1 LQEYNIDVLRLCF
14 VPDAPFASDDD
25 KQLCERYQSLIEE
38 EIPKQLIAVRGKD
51 NMNRPILVYL
61 SRQESSPEFDT
72 EAFILARLYALERAI
87 AAVEYLSFGKEEK
100 MMCMFRTGGYQQ
112 AHMPP
117 LTAVKQAV
125 TVLQGN
131 YPERL
136 EKFVMLDPPFW
147 MRSIHAILRIFLDED
162 TASKIVMVSG
172 DSERLTKLNEIMS
185 KDQAMPFMLPEG
197 ELTSPIDPM
206 YFLHQVPYHC
216 LYDECNP
223 KVTDDAKNIKL
234 L

>member
-14 VPDAPFASDDD
+14 VPDASFASDGDR
-25 KQLCERYQSLIEE
+25 KLCERYQSLIEE

-51 NMNRPILVYL
+51 KMNRPILVYM

-72 EAFILARLYALERAI
+72 EAFLLARIYALERAI
-87 AAVEYLSFGKEEK
+87 AAVEYLSLGKEQT
-100 MMCMFRTGGYQQ
+100 MIGMFRTGGYQQ

-117 LTAVKQAV
+117 LAAVKQAV

-147 MRSIHAILRIFLDED
+147 MRSIYAILSIFLDED

-172 DSERLTKLNEIMS
+172 DSERVTKLGEIMS

-206 YFLHQVPYHC
+206 YFLHEVPFHC
-216 LYDECNP
+216 LYDECSP
-223 KVTDDAKNIKL
+223 TVAVDDATTTK
-234 L
+234 